1 MNKESVE
8 SLFDDGDKSG
18 TKETEVNHHFQP
30 FHQSSCIRTLIRS
43 WAIGSGSGL
52 LTMLQF

>member
-18 TKETEVNHHFQP
+18 AEEVNHQFQP